1 MTDAAHVHDLGLSLI
16 NPADHDRLRDEFA
29 RLSRPVR
36 LLFFTQSAAHL
47 ACAQTRQVIAELAAL
62 TDRLFIEEVSVD
74 VAPERASAYGIEH
87 VPALALIG
95 VDADGHERDS
105 HIRFI
110 GTPAGYEFVSLIR
123 ALLLVGGGP
132 SSLSDVSRRRLATI
146 DRPMSMWVFS
156 TPTCPHCP
164 KAVMLAHEIAWANPH
179 VTAYAVEVTE
189 YPDLARRYRVTGV
202 PKTVVNN
209 VVEILGAVPEDTFI
223 DETLT
228 GFAAGTDGGVL

>member
-1 MTDAAHVHDLGLSLI
+1 MSLSNPTDLA
-16 NPADHDRLRDEFA
+16 RLRDECA
-29 RLSRPVR
+29 RLTRPVR
-36 LLFFTQSAAHL
+36 LLFFTQTAAHP
-47 ACAQTRQVIAELAAL
+47 ACAQTRQIIDELPPL
-62 TDRLFIEEVSVD
+62 TDRLFIEEVNVD

-87 VPALALIG
+87 VPALAIIG

-110 GTPAGYEFVSLIR
+110 GTPAGYEFVSLLR

-132 SSLSDVSRRRLATI
+132 SSLSDDSRRKLATI
-146 DRPMSMWVFS
+146 DRPMAIWVFS

-164 KAVMLAHEIAWANPH
+164 KAVLLAHEVAWANPH

-202 PKTVVNN
+202 PKTVVNDA
-209 VVEILGAVPEDTFI
+209 VEILGAVPEDSFI
-223 DETLT
+223 DETLA
-228 GFAAGTDGGVL
+228 GFAAGADGGVL